1 MNPVNPADFL
11 INLKGKPYLPVA
23 GRIAIIRGEAKPYS
37 IKTTPLQIDMEA
49 GFAIFQAEVWLDGIL
64 LGMGTKQESKRD
76 FPDFLEKAETG
87 AIGRALAIS
96 GFGTIYALQDF
107 DEGERLADAPVTVNK
122 PKGPVGDMGDSE
134 YPISNHFKSESRKP
148 STQPAPQPAPPPAA
162 PDPVKA
168 LSVEFK
174 DEVSRF
180 DGKGVGP
187 TRLKQVFAIVT
198 QNGDRT
204 PENLR
209 LAIDTVR
216 ACETPD
222 NYEFLLR
229 SMGTGENAPF

>member
-1 MNPVNPADFL
+1 VNPVNPADFL

-49 GFAIFQAEVWLDGIL
+49 GFAVFQAEVWLDGIL

-107 DEGERLADAPVTVNK
+107 DEGERLADAPVTVNRA
-122 PKGPVGDMGDSE
+122 PA
-134 YPISNHFKSESRKP
+134 
-148 STQPAPQPAPPPAA
+148 QAAPQPAPTPAA

>member
-107 DEGERLADAPVTVNK
+107 DEGERLADAPVTVNRA
-122 PKGPVGDMGDSE
+122 PA
-134 YPISNHFKSESRKP
+134 
-148 STQPAPQPAPPPAA
+148 QPASQPASPPAA

-180 DGKGVGP
+180 DGKGVTP

>member
-23 GRIAIIRGEAKPYS
+23 GRIAIIRAESKPYS
-37 IKTTPLQIDMEA
+37 IKTTPLQINMEQ
-49 GFAIFQAEVWLDGIL
+49 GFAVFQAEVWLDGIL

-76 FPDFLEKAETG
+76 FPDFVEKAETG
-87 AIGRALAIS
+87 AIGRALAIA

-107 DEGERLADAPVTVNK
+107 DEGERIVDTPVTVRQQAE
-122 PKGPVGDMGDSE
+122 PA
-134 YPISNHFKSESRKP
+134 R
-148 STQPAPQPAPPPAA
+148 PAPQPAQAPAA
-162 PDPVKA
+162 PADPVKA

-174 DEVSRF
+174 EEVSRF
-180 DGKGVGP
+180 DGKQVGP

-198 QNGDRT
+198 QNGERT
-204 PENLR
+204 PDNLR
-209 LAIDTVR
+209 LAIDTIR